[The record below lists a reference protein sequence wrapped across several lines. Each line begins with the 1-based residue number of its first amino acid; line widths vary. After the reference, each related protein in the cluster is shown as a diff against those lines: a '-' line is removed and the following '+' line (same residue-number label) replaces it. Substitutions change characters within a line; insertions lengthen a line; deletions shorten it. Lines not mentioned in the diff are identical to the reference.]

1 MKDKENRRWKG
12 LTNTATMGQTSRITH
27 TIFKEMKDNTDNFG
41 R

>member
-1 MKDKENRRWKG
+1 MNERQGKQTLEI
-12 LTNTATMGQTSRITH
+12 NTAIMGQTSRITH